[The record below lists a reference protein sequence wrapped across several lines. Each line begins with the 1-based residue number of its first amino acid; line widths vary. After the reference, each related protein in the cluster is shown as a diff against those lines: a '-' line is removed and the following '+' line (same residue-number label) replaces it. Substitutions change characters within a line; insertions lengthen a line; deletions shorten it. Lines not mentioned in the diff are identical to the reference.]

1 MGLQRYWL
9 YFLARGSPAVVPP
22 KYSPPP
28 VSIGCLRFAKFCW
41 VGKHINVIMKPT
53 NSPTQGQPNPRKI
66 GLKVA
71 FGPLFFPQQIV
82 LRGLGIVLY
91 RKQTTRNPT
100 QPNSLQSSRRGHP
113 YARKYA
119 QAAEAR
125 PPQAVLGRMQ
135 LTLFMR
141 LAEHLTA
148 LRVWCKQCL
157 PGCLLYTS
165 PSPRD

>member
-1 MGLQRYWL
+1 MCGKNPDHERKLYKTEKRRRQMGLQRYWL

-100 QPNSLQSSRRGHP
+100 QPNSLQSVQSTRSSLCKKVRTSC
-113 YARKYA
+113 RS
-119 QAAEAR
+119 
-125 PPQAVLGRMQ
+125 PP
-135 LTLFMR
+135 
-141 LAEHLTA
+141 
-148 LRVWCKQCL
+148 
-157 PGCLLYTS
+157 PTS
-165 PSPRD
+165 GSW